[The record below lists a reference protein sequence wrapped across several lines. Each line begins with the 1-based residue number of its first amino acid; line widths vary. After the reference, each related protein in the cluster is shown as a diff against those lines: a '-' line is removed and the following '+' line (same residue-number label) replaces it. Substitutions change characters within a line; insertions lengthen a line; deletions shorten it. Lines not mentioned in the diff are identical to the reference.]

1 MQYFGIDWLA
11 TVCGLTGVYLIGSR
25 KKVGFLIMMVASL
38 SWLTVGFM
46 IQSMA
51 LIVGSA
57 VFFSLHVRGWLK
69 WRKGIEQVELRINY
83 EAGNFSS

>member
-1 MQYFGIDWLA
+1 MQLWGIDWLA
-11 TVCGLTGVYLIGSR
+11 TVCGLTGVYLIGSK

-46 IQSMA
+46 INSLA
-51 LIVGSA
+51 LILGSA

-69 WRKGIEQVELRINY
+69 WHRGRE
-83 EAGNFSS
+83 EASDI